1 MVVEVKKMN
10 VNEINAAVLA
20 YIGDAV
26 YEQKVREYLIYK
38 KINKVNELQK
48 EAVKYVSANSQA
60 QILDKLLLRQ
70 ILTEEELYTISRSK
84 NYKPASKPKHASVV
98 TYKKATALEALF
110 GMLYIKE
117 NINSKTYLITLFFI
131 FSCFNFL

>member
-1 MVVEVKKMN
+1 MN

-48 EAVKYVSANSQA
+48 EAVKYVSANCQA

-84 NYKPASKPKHASVV
+84 NYKPASKPKHASIV

-110 GMLYIKE
+110 GMLYLKKE
-117 NINSKTYLITLFFI
+117 NKRIDYI
-131 FSCFNFL
+131 FNEIIGD

>member
-26 YEQKVREYLIYK
+26 YEQKVREYLIHK

-84 NYKPASKPKHASVV
+84 NYKPASKPKHASIIA
-98 TYKKATALEALF
+98 YKKATALEALF
-110 GMLYIKE
+110 GMLYLKKE
-117 NINSKTYLITLFFI
+117 NERIDYI
-131 FSCFNFL
+131 FNEIIGD